1 MTPEAIISLFNVLG
15 WPILSMIGIS
25 WFLATRVWPWYTAR
39 VERIDERSEKQN
51 AAFIAEITT
60 IRESMAVISAVQRD
74 QHAVVVAEMAH
85 SRQVFSEGHTFV
97 IARLDDLGRRGV
109 RRDPAEVP

>member
-1 MTPEAIISLFNVLG
+1 MTPEALISLFNVLG

-25 WFLATRVWPWYTAR
+25 WFLATRVWPWYTKR
-39 VERIDERSEKQN
+39 VEKLDERSEKQN

-85 SRQVFSEGHTFV
+85 NRQVYSEGHTFV
-97 IARLDDLGRRGV
+97 IARLDDLGRRGI